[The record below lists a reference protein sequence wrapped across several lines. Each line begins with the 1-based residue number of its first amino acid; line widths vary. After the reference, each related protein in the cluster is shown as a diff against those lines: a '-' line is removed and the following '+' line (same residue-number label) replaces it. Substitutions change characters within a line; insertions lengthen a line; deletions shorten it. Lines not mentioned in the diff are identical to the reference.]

1 MKSYQALLEEGARA
15 LSSVSAE
22 EAEWEAWL
30 LLRAAFNLSR
40 SQFLLC
46 RENAAPK
53 AETARY
59 REFLAQRAAGMPT
72 AYILGVWEFM
82 GLPFAVTPAVL
93 IPRQDTETLA
103 EEALAHLVPGD
114 SVWDL
119 CTGSGC
125 LAVSLKVRG
134 PRDLTV
140 FASDISE
147 EALEVA
153 RENAVR
159 NAAEV
164 IFAQGDF
171 LSAAPEETRFS
182 MIVSNP
188 PYIAENEYLTL
199 QPEITEH
206 EPRLAL
212 VAPEEGLLFYRKLAE
227 EGANFLLP
235 GGRILAEI
243 GEEQGELVRALFAR
257 NGWTQVE
264 IKKDYAGN
272 DRLVIAER

>member
-1 MKSYQALLEEGARA
+1 MKTYQELLEEGAQA

-30 LLRAAFNLSR
+30 LLRAVFNLNR
-40 SQFLLC
+40 AQFLLC
-46 RENAAPK
+46 RGDAAPE
-53 AETARY
+53 ADTARY
-59 REFLAQRAAGMPT
+59 RELLAQRAAGMPT
-72 AYILGVWEFM
+72 AYILGEWEFM

-103 EEALAHLVPGD
+103 EEALARLVPGD

-134 PRDLTV
+134 PENLTV

-147 EALEVA
+147 EALVIARNNAVLNGAEVA
-153 RENAVR
+153 
-159 NAAEV
+159 
-164 IFAQGDF
+164 FARGDF
-171 LSAAPEETRFS
+171 FSAAPEGARFS

-188 PYIAENEYLTL
+188 PYIAEKEYLTL

-227 EGANFLLP
+227 EGANYLLP

-243 GEEQGELVRALFAR
+243 GEDQGEAVRALFAQ
-257 NGWTQVE
+257 NGWAQVE